1 MANSL
6 SEGFVRITYTGT
18 AAPHHQIVPI
28 NFDGTPTAGS
38 EPSFT
43 TKGAGTKLASVGI
56 GEYLDAYLSYF
67 NDDSQFALCEVYAV
81 DPDTEERTFIWGM
94 DLATSGTS
102 PNSRVPLEMMTLSFK
117 TVGGGSLRIVG
128 METIVGVNT
137 VLQTPFPD
145 DSPADI
151 VSTYIVSAD
160 SIVIGRDNTYAFA
173 PLRQKSKTSDV
184 LRERAGL

>member
-18 AAPHHQIVPI
+18 AAPHHQIIPI
-28 NFDGTPTAGS
+28 NFDGTPTPGT

-56 GEYLDAYLSYF
+56 GEYLDAYLTYF
-67 NDDSQFALCEVYAV
+67 NDDSQFGLVEVYAV
-81 DPDTEERTFIWGM
+81 DADTEERTFIWGM
-94 DLATSGTS
+94 DANTTGTS
-102 PNSRVPLEMMTLSFK
+102 PNARVPLEMVTLSFK
-117 TVGGGSLRIVG
+117 TIGGGSLRIVG

-137 VLQTPFPD
+137 VLSTPFPD
-145 DSPADI
+145 GSPAQIMSDY
-151 VSTYIVSAD
+151 VTSSD

-184 LRERAGL
+184 LRKRAGL